1 MLYIEFYFMRF
12 ILRTALYLIA
22 LGSASVYADQ
32 TMIKE
37 FSFELTKDVSSPL
50 KIASAIHRHAA
61 ENYGA
66 YFLVRNSESYN
77 GGYNERIKIKRPL
90 DVTIINYDVTDTTVN
105 TVVKMDYSAL
115 SETIDNYKEHLK
127 AIERAENNNKN
138 VFNAS
143 CKTIYINIIE
153 TYILSTELNN
163 DTRISLV
170 GGEDNLRL
178 LESGNLRAL
187 MKNLGCDKSFG
198 ANFSI

>member
-1 MLYIEFYFMRF
+1 MRF

-22 LGSASVYADQ
+22 LGSVSVYADQ
-32 TMIKE
+32 TLIKE
-37 FSFELTKDVSSPL
+37 FSFELTKNVSSPL
-50 KIASAIHRHAA
+50 NIANAIHRQAA

-77 GGYNERIKIKRPL
+77 GGYIERIKIKRPL
-90 DVTIINYDVTDTTVN
+90 EVTIINYDVTGATVN
-105 TVVKMDYSAL
+105 TVVKLGYSAL

-127 AIERAENNNKN
+127 AVERAENKNKI

-143 CKTIYINIIE
+143 CKTVYINILE

-170 GGEDNLRL
+170 GGEENLHL